1 MNAKKLLSTL
11 LSAAMAVSMLAGC
24 FGGGGNKNYSDEA
37 ADAANAA
44 QNTVVFSTDAT
55 LAKSLQDALADG
67 LTQLDEID
75 DAMEADENLK
85 PLLTSGWD
93 LDIFAAQ
100 GEDAEAAAK
109 TIAEQYIVSAV
120 IGKKAEGKIAMV
132 LHDGNGYY
140 YVAVLTYGNGGSGSG
155 GGAGGGSGS
164 GDNGNRP
171 GPGDDDDEENGVYA
185 VDAKALDD
193 NGTVEADK
201 ATVKAGE
208 TVTITVTPKDGYQID
223 KIDYA
228 GGTFNYVPTG
238 SGSGSGSLVYTMSN
252 VTGDVKFHVTFFK
265 EAAPDTS
272 TVTFTVT
279 GEGTVTN
286 TANNS
291 KIENG
296 DTLEM
301 VPAGKMTFKVN
312 SDQYYEAVVT
322 NEGCTVVDNKDGT
335 YTLSNVTDGATVT
348 VTFEE
353 IVYEITVSSSSNGR
367 TIVSTSK
374 VHPAKGEDSVT
385 ITAKP
390 DSGYEVDKVIVSTGD
405 YEQTGDNTYEWTGI
419 DGDANVRVTFK
430 KSQYEF
436 TLNITGEGKVKVG
449 DKTYTAG
456 ENTFKVD
463 AGETVSFEAVAGEH
477 YEISSIKVDGQSQ
490 SDEFTVT
497 ADQART
503 IDVAFAP
510 EVYDVTITTTNE
522 GGTVTKESETVTYG
536 ETYTFTVEP
545 EEGYKAEVNITN
557 GSGKLES
564 GENGEYTLTG
574 ATGDV
579 EISVTFVRTSYNIG
593 LTITGSGSVS
603 YGSDTY
609 TKSGTISV
617 NPGQTATLN
626 ITADDGYKIAEVKV
640 DGTSQDAAN
649 TVTFSNVNADHTVEV
664 TFEPLKKYTVTV
676 EKDKNSTGDGTV
688 DKLGTNTVTEGDT
701 FTFTAKPNDNKT
713 TVKVTV
719 DGDELDPTS
728 STANGNIYTI
738 SNINGNKK
746 VIVTF
751 TKETHS
757 VTVNIKK
764 EDKADGTVSYENEI
778 IASGH
783 QISVVHNGSVTL
795 TVTPSSGSSVDVSN
809 ATDNGN
815 GTYTISSVTSNETVT
830 VTFRKPKVS
839 GIDIDQT
846 SRYFEDHYWCTE
858 EFDPTYLKITLTY
871 DNGTKSDSLTVGD
884 NGWFADYDIP
894 TKDIT
899 WERQSIEWQPNHS
912 YDKKQGWYKVVLKV
926 TYEEQFDFVTVYM
939 RCNPWTDSKP
949 WGQCEYYES
958 WDGHTTAP
966 YSNTRSAQK
975 HG

>member
-140 YVAVLTYGNGGSGSG
+140 YVAVLTYGSGGSSSG

-164 GDNGNRP
+164 GDDGNRP
-171 GPGDDDDEENGVYA
+171 GPGDDDDEENGVYD
-185 VDAKALDD
+185 VDAKALDG
-193 NGTVEADK
+193 NGTVKADK

-208 TVTITVTPKDGYQID
+208 TVTITVTPKDG
-223 KIDYA
+223 
-228 GGTFNYVPTG
+228 GTLEMIPAD
-238 SGSGSGSLVYTMSN
+238 MM
-252 VTGDVKFHVTFFK
+252 
-265 EAAPDTS
+265 
-272 TVTFTVT
+272 TFTVT
-279 GEGTVTN
+279 PDDGWKIAEVSGANVT
-286 TANNS
+286 S
-291 KIENG
+291 NG
-296 DTLEM
+296 N
-301 VPAGKMTFKVN
+301 G
-312 SDQYYEAVVT
+312 S
-322 NEGCTVVDNKDGT
+322 
-335 YTLSNVTDGATVT
+335 YTLSNVTENTTVT

-353 IVYEITVSSSSNGR
+353 IVYKVSPNRILNGR
-367 TIVSTSK
+367 VVVNPSVVYPSR
-374 VHPAKGEDSVT
+374 GEDSVT
-385 ITAKP
+385 ITLHP
-390 DSGYEVDKVIVSTGD
+390 NDGYELGNIEDIKVSVGTVAPTGTDNQYIWSGITEDATVDV
-405 YEQTGDNTYEWTGI
+405 E
-419 DGDANVRVTFK
+419 FK

-449 DKTYTAG
+449 DKTYAAG
-456 ENTFKVD
+456 EQTFDVD
-463 AGETVSFEAVAGEH
+463 AGETVSFEAIAGEH

-490 SDEFTVT
+490 LVISDEFTVT
-497 ADQART
+497 ADQAHT
-503 IDVAFAP
+503 IEVKFAA
-510 EVYDVTITTTNE
+510 EVYDVTINVGE
-522 GGTVTKESETVTYG
+522 GGTVNGETGTVTGEIAYG
-536 ETYTFTVEP
+536 DSYTFTVEP
-545 EEGYKAEVNITN
+545 EEGYEASIITN
-557 GSGKLES
+557 GQGSLKQ

-579 EISVTFVRTSYNIG
+579 EISVKFERTSYNID
-593 LTITGSGSVS
+593 LTINGSGSVS

-640 DGTSQDAAN
+640 DGTSQGAAN

-688 DKLGTNTVTEGDT
+688 KSGNVTVESSDNFTVTEGGT
-701 FTFTAKPNDNKT
+701 FTFTAKPNDTKT

-719 DGDELDPTS
+719 DGDELKPT
-728 STANGNIYTI
+728 TTNGNTYQI
-738 SNINGNKK
+738 SDINADKK

-751 TKETHS
+751 AKETHNVYVTIVEKDGGSGVVQYNDGSGNQNISNPGKTLHVVDGDTITLS
-757 VTVNIKK
+757 VNP
-764 EDKADGTVSYENEI
+764 N
-778 IASGH
+778 
-783 QISVVHNGSVTL
+783 
-795 TVTPSSGSSVDVSN
+795 SGSESTVVIDGDKKGS
-809 ATDNGN
+809 D
-815 GTYTISSVTSNETVT
+815 GTYTIKDVTGDVYITITFTKKEPVLTDVEICVNSQNKNYREGDSLFYQHFYTIDGKRVARVSRSVWLGNLSIKYIYDGNDDVEATPVT
-830 VTFRKPKVS
+830 EHQFKKMLDDGT
-839 GIDIDQT
+839 
-846 SRYFEDHYWCTE
+846 
-858 EFDPTYLKITLTY
+858 LKITYYEYPNKKVKADRFTDDDWWTVEIEYTY
-871 DNGTKSDSLTVGD
+871 GGK
-884 NGWFADYDIP
+884 
-894 TKDIT
+894 
-899 WERQSIEWQPNHS
+899 
-912 YDKKQGWYKVVLKV
+912 
-926 TYEEQFDFVTVYM
+926 TYTESVTV
-939 RCNPWTDSKP
+939 R
-949 WGQCEYYES
+949 
-958 WDGHTTAP
+958 
-966 YSNTRSAQK
+966 AQDRDTK
-975 HG
+975 HYNDDFAWELYCDQNYDD